1 MAANRLNFF
10 STNACLLFHSL
21 CSLSLSAHVG
31 KHASTHTPTHTH
43 TYIHAY
49 IHTYIHTYTHTH
61 TLSLSLFIL
70 LSSIPHPAS
79 PLSAVA
85 PLPFLLVLGGIT
97 PSLSMW
103 GLLCC
108 FGALFGHGK
117 LLSFSLRLS
126 SLLPL
131 LFRYH
136 GEPAVRAGVGG
147 LATLFYFQ

>member
-31 KHASTHTPTHTH
+31 KHASTHTPTHT
-43 TYIHAY
+43 YIHTH
-49 IHTYIHTYTHTH
+49 IHTYIHTHILSLS
-61 TLSLSLFIL
+61 LSLSLFIL

-108 FGALFGHGK
+108 FGALFGHGE

-136 GEPAVRAGVGG
+136 GEPAVSAGVGG
-147 LATLFYFQ
+147 LATLSYFQ